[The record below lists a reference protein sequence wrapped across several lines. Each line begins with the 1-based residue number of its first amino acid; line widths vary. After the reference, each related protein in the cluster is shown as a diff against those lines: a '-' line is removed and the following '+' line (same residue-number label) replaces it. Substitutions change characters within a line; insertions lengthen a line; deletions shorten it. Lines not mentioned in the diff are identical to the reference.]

1 MKKYKNIYLVLTFLI
16 SGSMCFT
23 SCEDTL
29 KEDPDS
35 YYTRKDFFTSVSN
48 AEMAINGIYNILLT
62 LYGDNDGQCTIAS
75 DDIIYPAGGAGKDN
89 TRRDMGHYMLTT
101 SNKLIESL
109 WNGKYE

>member
-1 MKKYKNIYLVLTFLI
+1 MTYKHTIIMKKYKNIYLVLTFLI

-48 AEMAINGIYNILLT
+48 AEMAH
-62 LYGDNDGQCTIAS
+62 
-75 DDIIYPAGGAGKDN
+75 P
-89 TRRDMGHYMLTT
+89 
-101 SNKLIESL
+101 L
-109 WNGKYE
+109 WRQ